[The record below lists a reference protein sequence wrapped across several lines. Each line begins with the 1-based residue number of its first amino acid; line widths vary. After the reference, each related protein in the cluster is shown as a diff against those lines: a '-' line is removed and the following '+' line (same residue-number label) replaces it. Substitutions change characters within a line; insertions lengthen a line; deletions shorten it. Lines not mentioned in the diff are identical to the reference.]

1 MLRVLLT
8 EKHRRR
14 SLRCL
19 SLIIPETEF
28 VLSNLKHFSHGTQDF
43 EVKEANKIKFTMIK
57 LKLNRKIG
65 YFFCDLVKVKSVNSK
80 RLYNFYSFELPH
92 KYIFEQN

>member
-28 VLSNLKHFSHGTQDF
+28 VLSNLKHFSHESQDF
-43 EVKEANKIKFTMIK
+43 EVKEAYKIILFVD
-57 LKLNRKIG
+57 LNHFQG
-65 YFFCDLVKVKSVNSK
+65 VFM
-80 RLYNFYSFELPH
+80 
-92 KYIFEQN
+92 Q